1 MIWTV
6 DGVPNPQDPDNER
19 SAEMLEVEE
28 GDDLDDSDRLE
39 KGAAASNIM
48 ELPCISKDLSKK
60 QREEL
65 LNQNPAL
72 RTLLSDLLDDKL
84 KEVIHGGMVTVS
96 RNAGKTVSK
105 RPIGNRV
112 KVQKPARIGKGVSI
126 IKSPSDTTIYTPAL
140 KLQNQSLET
149 VKTGKAGEIRQEV
162 LDVGI
167 VNTEQPVQDNI
178 TQFLQT
184 MRLESSK
191 GKPMYCDNTDVL
203 FSGVAGDEPE
213 QGTRNENVL
222 PSTSRNVQNTTDVI
236 DQAKDRADKTV
247 LEAEKF
253 QATIVDPPG
262 MISSQNFE
270 MLNLCTQPEQQSHSP
285 GISGQNIP
293 IVGNL
298 RSDESNMACRTINQC
313 PLQGNLG
320 QTAMMDIGK
329 GVSDDDFFHL
339 TCHIE
344 PNLIHKIEKGEFVE
358 LEKLLP
364 KDRLGGYKGHEE
376 NRLEWVQRDG
386 GTYLVPASRDS
397 KINSIR
403 RWEQAFHAY
412 ATIYSG
418 ANPHRAKEIWQYISV
433 INTAAASYAWDNV
446 YNYDI
451 TFRHLIAFNPH
462 RSWAIT
468 YNQMWNLSMKD
479 PLPRNQQK
487 FGSMNSNQHHNSGSK
502 GFGGDSGCCCLNQ
515 AF

>member
-1 MIWTV
+1 MGKGSKEAKKNGKLVEDNKKNDNKEMGHKRTRSTSKMLTYPGEESPGQRLSKQQKLSRKSSEEDQSRKTDRSKEIAVVKKNVNRRIVFSKEAENSSKTV
-6 DGVPNPQDPDNER
+6 NETHAINDALPSTSLIRENKNANATTGLLVPDPKMQWIGGVERKLLNKYGPQCSQGTKINTNQVVEMSGDGINLTVEADDLDYVDDVPNPQDPDNER
-19 SAEMLEVEE
+19 LAEMLEVEE
-28 GDDLDDSDRLE
+28 GDDLDDSDGLE

-247 LEAEKF
+247 LEAE
-253 QATIVDPPG
+253 I
-262 MISSQNFE
+262 
-270 MLNLCTQPEQQSHSP
+270 
-285 GISGQNIP
+285 
-293 IVGNL
+293 
-298 RSDESNMACRTINQC
+298 
-313 PLQGNLG
+313 
-320 QTAMMDIGK
+320 
-329 GVSDDDFFHL
+329 
-339 TCHIE
+339 
-344 PNLIHKIEKGEFVE
+344 
-358 LEKLLP
+358 
-364 KDRLGGYKGHEE
+364 
-376 NRLEWVQRDG
+376 WVC
-386 GTYLVPASRDS
+386 S
-397 KINSIR
+397 
-403 RWEQAFHAY
+403 
-412 ATIYSG
+412 
-418 ANPHRAKEIWQYISV
+418 
-433 INTAAASYAWDNV
+433 
-446 YNYDI
+446 
-451 TFRHLIAFNPH
+451 
-462 RSWAIT
+462 
-468 YNQMWNLSMKD
+468 
-479 PLPRNQQK
+479 
-487 FGSMNSNQHHNSGSK
+487 
-502 GFGGDSGCCCLNQ
+502 
-515 AF
+515 